1 MTKKL
6 LLAICLLISGL
17 TYAQDLLVSEVPPT
31 VLNSFNKSFPKATRV
46 EWERKGDLYNVEFD
60 VARRDNEV
68 WLNDKGAIVK
78 HKKELR
84 SSELPAAVFNT
95 LKQSYKGFRI
105 DDVDR
110 YEEAK
115 KFYYK
120 VELKKLLEERKVVL
134 DQSGK
139 VINKVY

>member
-1 MTKKL
+1 MKKKL

-17 TYAQDLLVSEVPPT
+17 TYAQDLLVSEVPPA
-31 VLNSFNKSFPKATRV
+31 VLNSFKKSFPNSTRV

-84 SSELPAAVFNT
+84 SSELPAAVMNT
-95 LKQSYKGFRI
+95 LKQNYKGFRI